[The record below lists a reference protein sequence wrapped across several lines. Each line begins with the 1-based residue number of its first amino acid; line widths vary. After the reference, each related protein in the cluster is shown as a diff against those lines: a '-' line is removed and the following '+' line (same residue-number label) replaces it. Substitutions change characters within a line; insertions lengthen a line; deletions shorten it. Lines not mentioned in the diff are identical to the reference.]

1 MFDFKHLHSARQR
14 SSGTLALL
22 LLAVSGLLGACG
34 DIGSQR
40 TGDSRLAI
48 DELVETLN
56 RTTGLDRVTYF
67 AGVLDSA
74 NDEERARIRMLF
86 EQGHLPHRQ
95 LDLTLIAVDWAKR
108 DPQAAYEWVSRMEA
122 GARPAVLRIWARSDP
137 EAALRRAIDVR
148 GSLRGRCL
156 AAVAQG
162 WIDSGRPGLEDFLRG
177 LDPYDEND
185 VIASLVTD
193 VASKRG
199 SDGLMAW
206 SEAFELGARGKLTL
220 YRKTAL
226 VLGRTDPNAAK
237 EWIARHGE
245 GPHGS
250 NLIKLAAIAWAGHDG
265 PAAFEWLE
273 TLPESEERAVGVEEG
288 FRRWSRNDAE
298 AAGDWLRTAGF
309 EPWLEPA
316 HVIYATRLTDEDPR
330 AAIEW
335 AERISDESQR
345 ERAIF
350 RIVRRWRFRDESAA
364 RAWID
369 AQSDLSPALVERLL
383 APIGGPRDAG

>member
-1 MFDFKHLHSARQR
+1 MFHFNHLRLIRHR
-14 SSGTLALL
+14 SSRALAVLL
-22 LLAVSGLLGACG
+22 LVLPCLQGACE
-34 DIGSQR
+34 DAAPER
-40 TGDSRLAI
+40 TGASRVAI

-56 RTTGLDRVTYF
+56 RTTGLDRATYL
-67 AGVLDSA
+67 AGVLVSA
-74 NDEERARIRMLF
+74 SDEDRARIRLLF

-95 LDLTLIAVDWAKR
+95 LDLTLIAVDWAER
-108 DPQAAYEWVSRMEA
+108 DPQSAYDWVSRMEA
-122 GARPAVLRIWARSDP
+122 SARPAVLRIWARNDP

-148 GSLRGRCL
+148 GNLRGRSL

-162 WIDSGRPGLEDFLRG
+162 WLDSGRPGLEDFLRG

-193 VASKRG
+193 VSSKRG

-206 SEAFELGARGKLTL
+206 SEGFAVGARGKLTL

-226 VLGRTDPNAAK
+226 VLGRTDPPAAK
-237 EWIARHGE
+237 KWVARHAE

-273 TLPESEERAVGVEEG
+273 TLPDSEERAVGVEEG
-288 FRRWSRNDAE
+288 FRRWSRNDPEE
-298 AAGDWLRTAGF
+298 AGAWLRGAGF
-309 EPWLEPA
+309 APWLEPA
-316 HVIYATRLTDEDPR
+316 HVIYATRLTDEDPLK
-330 AAIEW
+330 AIEW
-335 AERISDESQR
+335 AERINNESLR

-369 AQSDLSPALVERLL
+369 AQSDLSPALVDRLL
-383 APIGGPRDAG
+383 GPIGGPRDAG